1 MEKNINSLL
10 TRLVFIVI
18 YCSPIDGTDL
28 NNLDIYEKQKF
39 IFQLLEYVTEPVH
52 YENIKNVSMFFD
64 IQKQVDKYN
73 KIEDVKWFLKIRREK
88 SLSRGELFCIFNIYH
103 AQEAVASFN
112 VLHGAKDFSTFL
124 TTACWMRRNINE
136 LVFVYS
142 FSLAV
147 RHRKDCVGLVLPP
160 IYEIYPF
167 TFVAAATQESI
178 SRYFMTSNNAE
189 TVVFK
194 ATLPVNDGSENV
206 NLKYF
211 TEDIGLNT
219 FYYNFHLDYPFWMT
233 DEVYGL
239 NIDRRGELYI
249 HLHRQLLARYNLERQ
264 SNQLCS
270 VPSFNPTQV
279 VERVFDSPLMF
290 HNGFTMPSR
299 FMDLDMLKY
308 KYELVKDLEFLE
320 YQIRE
325 TVFREHFVNCD
336 GNKIDFQQKEAIE
349 ALGRRIYGNL
359 RQSND
364 KLEHDLEY
372 TTRALLSFSMKISQ
386 RSEIP
391 TAGIQYYEATLRD
404 PIFWELQTYLMV
416 LLEKVIQKKPIYR
429 REHLYNYGVDITNVS
444 VTPLLTYFD
453 ENVFDISHIYKVPN
467 RPTGTE
473 SENVNIFYKKKQLN
487 SVPFNISITI
497 HSAKSEQS
505 VLRIFLGP
513 SSDCESNMIG
523 FDENFRNYIEIDSVM
538 FNLKPGNNTIE
549 RQSEN
554 FSTLFRSQNISKLGL
569 NEAIS
574 YKFNG
579 NQYQNSFTGFPANLI
594 LPKGLKFGLRLQ
606 LFVMVSP
613 LYQKFT
619 VENSVDQ
626 FKRKR
631 VCRYTLCLDDRSL
644 GFPFDRYWDNVSGNL
659 YPNMKLTNV
668 FVFHKNNI

>member
-1 MEKNINSLL
+1 
-10 TRLVFIVI
+10 
-18 YCSPIDGTDL
+18 
-28 NNLDIYEKQKF
+28 
-39 IFQLLEYVTEPVH
+39 
-52 YENIKNVSMFFD
+52 
-64 IQKQVDKYN
+64 
-73 KIEDVKWFLKIRREK
+73 
-88 SLSRGELFCIFNIYH
+88 
-103 AQEAVASFN
+103 
-112 VLHGAKDFSTFL
+112 
-124 TTACWMRRNINE
+124 
-136 LVFVYS
+136 
-142 FSLAV
+142 
-147 RHRKDCVGLVLPP
+147 
-160 IYEIYPF
+160 
-167 TFVAAATQESI
+167 
-178 SRYFMTSNNAE
+178 
-189 TVVFK
+189 
-194 ATLPVNDGSENV
+194 
-206 NLKYF
+206 
-211 TEDIGLNT
+211 
-219 FYYNFHLDYPFWMT
+219 
-233 DEVYGL
+233 
-239 NIDRRGELYI
+239 
-249 HLHRQLLARYNLERQ
+249 
-264 SNQLCS
+264 
-270 VPSFNPTQV
+270 
-279 VERVFDSPLMF
+279 
-290 HNGFTMPSR
+290 
-299 FMDLDMLKY
+299 
-308 KYELVKDLEFLE
+308 
-320 YQIRE
+320 
-325 TVFREHFVNCD
+325 
-336 GNKIDFQQKEAIE
+336 
-349 ALGRRIYGNL
+349 
-359 RQSND
+359 
-364 KLEHDLEY
+364 
-372 TTRALLSFSMKISQ
+372 
-386 RSEIP
+386 
-391 TAGIQYYEATLRD
+391 
-404 PIFWELQTYLMV
+404 MV

-473 SENVNIFYKKKQLN
+473 SENVNIFYKKKELN

-538 FNLKPGNNTIE
+538 FDLKPGNNTIE
-549 RQSEN
+549 RQSES